1 MAKSDLTGMEASG
14 VLRKVKL
21 LSTLDDHTGIIEKSL
36 DSIPKMYRVG
46 LDTFASGGFNEVY
59 GLDIMNRIIEGDGMR
74 AVSATRAAGVATF
87 SVVITSVFDDRVI
100 TVKYPH
106 GGYN

>member
-21 LSTLDDHTGIIEKSL
+21 LSTLDDHTGIIKKEI
-36 DSIPKMYRVG
+36 DSIAKMHRVG
-46 LDTFASGGFNEVY
+46 LDTFAAGGFNEVY
-59 GLDIMNRIIEGDGMR
+59 GLDIMNRIIGGNGMK
-74 AVSATRAAGVATF
+74 AVSATRANQVASF
-87 SVVITSVFDDRVI
+87 SVVITSVFDDRTI
-100 TVKYPH
+100 IVKYPH